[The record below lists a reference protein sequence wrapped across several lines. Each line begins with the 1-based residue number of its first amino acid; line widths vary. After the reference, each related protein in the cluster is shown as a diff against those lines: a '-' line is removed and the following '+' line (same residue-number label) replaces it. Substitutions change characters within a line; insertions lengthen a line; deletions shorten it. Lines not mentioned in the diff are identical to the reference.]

1 MGNRSGLCIKNHYLS
16 VSKPDCTIL
25 IQSALKG
32 EVSILIGEKKKTG
45 LNIWN

>member
-16 VSKPDCTIL
+16 VSTPDCTIL

-45 LNIWN
+45 LNIRN